1 VPNEFTRGE
10 KQKEDVM
17 KANVMRFMLTGI
29 ALTLLGAAAP
39 AAAQSPQQVNS
50 PPPLSAALPADFE
63 GRWEGAVTTNE
74 HTLRLALKLFTG
86 PNGKA
91 AATVISLDQGNQEFA
106 ASSVAFTGKQVQ
118 VEIQSIGASYSGT
131 LGDGG
136 EIAGTWTQGGANLAL
151 TLKRVAP

>member
-1 VPNEFTRGE
+1 
-10 KQKEDVM
+10 M
-17 KANVMRFMLTGI
+17 KRNVMRLMLTGI
-29 ALTLLGAAAP
+29 ALALLGATSAAP
-39 AAAQSPQQVNS
+39 AVAQSPQKVNS
-50 PPPLSAALPADFE
+50 LPPLSATLPADFE

-86 PNGKA
+86 PDGKA

-118 VEIQSIGASYSGT
+118 VEIPSIGASYNGT

-136 EIAGTWTQGGANLAL
+136 EIAGTWAQGAANLAL